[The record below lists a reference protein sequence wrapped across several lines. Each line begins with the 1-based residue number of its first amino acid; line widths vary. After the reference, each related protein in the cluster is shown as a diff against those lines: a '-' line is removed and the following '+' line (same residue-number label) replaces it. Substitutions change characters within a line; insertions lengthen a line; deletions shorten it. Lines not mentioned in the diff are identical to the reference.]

1 MNPLILT
8 IATVLVGVVVL
19 GLIISRLYTRT
30 SPERAF
36 VRTGLG
42 GQKVVMTGGALVLPI
57 FHELIWVNRNTL
69 RLEVRRSDEHS
80 LITKDRLRVDV
91 SAEFYVRTAQTE
103 EAIAT
108 AAQTLG
114 NQTMDPSKL
123 RTLVEGKFVDALRS
137 AAANMTMEHLHEHR
151 ADFVQQVKTALTE
164 DLTKNGLEL
173 EAVSLTGLNQT
184 RKDFFDPNNAFDAE
198 GLLKL
203 TQAIEAR
210 RKARNDVEQDTKVA
224 IEQKNLA
231 ATEQELALRRTR
243 EEVTLRTDR
252 EIAELNAT
260 NAAATAQAQAEG
272 RRKAEEAELRANQAV
287 AEARIDTERAVAQ
300 AEAGKKKAIETA
312 QIAAQTD
319 IQLASQAQAITVATK
334 SQETAA
340 AEALAAAARAEA
352 VKAEEAV
359 ETARQVAVA
368 NRKKDVTLVQA
379 DERAREESIA
389 VTVAAEAEAR
399 AAESRA
405 QATRVAAE
413 GQRDAALLQAEAIKA
428 EGDATAGALR
438 LKNEAQ
444 NLLSPELVAQ
454 QVKLKLLEV
463 LPEIIAKSVE
473 PLKNIDSIRIAEVGG
488 LSQGNGGNGA
498 VSTVR
503 TGGLGDEVVTSA
515 LRYRT
520 QQPVVDAL
528 LGEVGL
534 RGGAGDMNSL
544 VAGAMAAA
552 GVVGQETPPALP
564 AASTEQPIQE

>member
-1 MNPLILT
+1 MNSIFYSAAFFLILF
-8 IATVLVGVVVL
+8 VVL
-19 GLIISRLYTRT
+19 GIIISRLYTRS

-57 FHELIWVNRNTL
+57 FHEIIWVNRNTL

-91 SAEFYVRTAQTE
+91 SAEFYVRTAQTA

-114 NQTMDPSKL
+114 SQTADTTKL
-123 RTLVEGKFVDALRS
+123 RALVEGKFVDALRS

-151 ADFVQQVKTALTE
+151 ADFVQQVKTAVTE
-164 DLTKNGLEL
+164 DLAKNGLEL

-184 RKDFFDPNNAFDAE
+184 RKDYFDPNNAFDAE

-231 ATEQELALRRTR
+231 ATEQELGLRRTR
-243 EEVTLRTDR
+243 EEVTLRTER
-252 EIAELNAT
+252 EIAELNAA

-272 RRKAEEAELRANQAV
+272 RRKAEEADLRANQAV

-300 AEAGKKKAIETA
+300 AEATKKKSIETT
-312 QIAAQTD
+312 QISAQTE
-319 IQLASQAQAITVATK
+319 IELAAQAQAITVAKK

-359 ETARQVAVA
+359 ETARQVAIA

-379 DERAREESIA
+379 DERAREESIG
-389 VTVAAEAEAR
+389 VTVSAEAEAN

-405 QATRVAAE
+405 QAARLAAQGE
-413 GQRDAALLQAEAIKA
+413 RDAALLRAEAVQAEGA
-428 EGDATAGALR
+428 ATAQALR
-438 LKNEAQ
+438 ARNEAQ
-444 NLLSPELVAQ
+444 NLLSPEQGAQ

-473 PLKNIDSIRIAEVGG
+473 PLNNIESIRIAEVGG
-488 LSQGNGGNGA
+488 LGQGGATGVAGAPRNG
-498 VSTVR
+498 S
-503 TGGLGDEVVTSA
+503 LGDEVVSAA

-534 RGGAGDMNSL
+534 KSGAGDMSGL
-544 VAGAMAAA
+544 VAGALAMSGTPVVTASEATVVEDAAPQA
-552 GVVGQETPPALP
+552 
-564 AASTEQPIQE
+564 